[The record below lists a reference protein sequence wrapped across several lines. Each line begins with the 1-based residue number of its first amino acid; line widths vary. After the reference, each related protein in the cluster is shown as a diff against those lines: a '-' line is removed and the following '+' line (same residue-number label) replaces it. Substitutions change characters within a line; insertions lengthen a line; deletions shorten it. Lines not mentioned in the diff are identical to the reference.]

1 MQLLQGIE
9 QREISSRRY
18 IGGGIFFAIKSFR
31 LLLFVNFVISLW
43 HNVLYKKVD
52 YGIF

>member
-1 MQLLQGIE
+1 MQLLQGADYV
-9 QREISSRRY
+9 QSSSRRY